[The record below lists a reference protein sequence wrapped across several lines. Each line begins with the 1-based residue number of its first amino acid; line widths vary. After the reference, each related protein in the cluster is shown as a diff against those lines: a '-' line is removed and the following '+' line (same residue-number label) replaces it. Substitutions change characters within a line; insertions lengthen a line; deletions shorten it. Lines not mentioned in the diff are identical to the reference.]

1 MQSLEEFFRLKKNTT
16 DINAKDK
23 TVSNKIGSFFYLY
36 RNEKK
41 EKMIIVFI
49 AYMVILTGI
58 VIYSARR
65 SKTNDDFVL
74 GGKKI
79 SGFSLA
85 LSERATGESAWL
97 LLGLTGYAY
106 SEGMAAIWVA
116 LGCVS
121 GILFLWIFLAEPLQQ
136 LTEKTGALTVPT
148 LFSAKFK
155 GTNRSF
161 GILSSVIIIFFFVLY
176 IAAQFSGAGKIFN
189 DTFHIDPF
197 WGMVIGSVLV
207 TFYTMLG
214 GFITVVAT
222 DAFQAI
228 LMVFTTVV
236 LPIIALGIAATYNIN
251 IAETIAHASYTVPLN
266 VGVAKQAT
274 GGLLILNGLSWAFGY
289 TGQPQLLTRM
299 MAMRNKKETRQSR
312 WVAIAWTLLAYG
324 GAFMIGII
332 GYKLVEAGA
341 LGEAASSIA
350 NDAEKI
356 MPVMVLTLLNPILAG
371 ILLSG
376 AVSAMMSTASSQLMV
391 VSSSIT
397 EDFYSKVAK
406 KRMEEKRLLLLNKV
420 LTLVVGLVGFLL
432 AITMKDTVY
441 GLVSYAWSGIGA
453 SFGPA
458 IVLLVFWK
466 KLSRAGVFASL
477 ITGTVSAVVWKA
489 WLVEPTGISERLGSY
504 LLAFG
509 FAIVFSI
516 LFPEKETAH
525 SKAVK

>member
-1 MQSLEEFFRLKKNTT
+1 
-16 DINAKDK
+16 
-23 TVSNKIGSFFYLY
+23 
-36 RNEKK
+36 
-41 EKMIIVFI
+41 MIVVFI
-49 AYMVILTGI
+49 AYLIILIGI
-58 VIYSARR
+58 VFYSARR
-65 SKTNDDFVL
+65 SKTNNDFVL

-121 GILFLWIFLAEPLQQ
+121 GILFLWIFLAEPLQK
-136 LTEKTGALTVPT
+136 LTDKTNALTVPS
-148 LFSAKFK
+148 LFSDKFE
-155 GTNRSF
+155 GTQRSF
-161 GILSSVIIIFFFVLY
+161 GILSSLIIIFFFVLY

-189 DTFHIDPF
+189 DTFNIDPF
-197 WGMVIGSVLV
+197 WGMVIGSALV
-207 TFYTMLG
+207 TMYTMLG

-222 DAFQAI
+222 DAFQAV
-228 LMVFTTVV
+228 LMVFTCVV
-236 LPIIALGIAATYNIN
+236 LPIVALGIAARYNIN
-251 IAETIAHASYTVPLN
+251 IAETIAHASYTIPLN
-266 VGVAKQAT
+266 VEVAKQAT

-312 WVAIAWTLLAYG
+312 WLAIAWTLLAYG

-332 GYKLVEAGA
+332 GYKLVQAGA
-341 LGEAASSIA
+341 LGEAASSIT

-356 MPVMVLTLLNPILAG
+356 MPVMVMTLLNPILAG

-391 VSSSIT
+391 VSSSMT
-397 EDFYSKVAK
+397 EDFYIHIAK
-406 KRMEEKRLLLLNKV
+406 KKIQEKRMLFLNKI
-420 LTLVVGLVGFLL
+420 LTLVVGLIGFLL
-432 AITMKDTVY
+432 AITMEDTVY

-458 IVLLVFWK
+458 IVLLIFWK
-466 KLSRAGVFASL
+466 RLSRAGVFASL
-477 ITGTVSAVVWKA
+477 ITGTVSAVVWKT
-489 WLVEPTGISERLGSY
+489 WLLEPTGISERLASY

-509 FAIVFSI
+509 LAVIFSLI
-516 LFPEKETAH
+516 FPEKKKE
-525 SKAVK
+525 

>member
-1 MQSLEEFFRLKKNTT
+1 
-16 DINAKDK
+16 
-23 TVSNKIGSFFYLY
+23 
-36 RNEKK
+36 
-41 EKMIIVFI
+41 MIIVFI
-49 AYMVILTGI
+49 AYIIILIGI
-58 VIYSARR
+58 VTYSARR

-116 LGCVS
+116 FGCVI
-121 GILFLWIFLAEPLQQ
+121 GILFLWIFLAEPLQR
-136 LTEKTGALTVPT
+136 LTEKTGALTVPS
-148 LFSAKFK
+148 LFSAKFE
-155 GTNRSF
+155 GTSRSF
-161 GILSSVIIIFFFVLY
+161 GILSSLIIIFFFVLY

-189 DTFHIDPF
+189 DTFNIDPF
-197 WGMVIGSVLV
+197 WGMVIGSALV
-207 TFYTMLG
+207 TIYTMLG

-222 DAFQAI
+222 DAFQAV
-228 LMVFTTVV
+228 LMVVTCVV
-236 LPIIALGIAATYNIN
+236 LPIVALGIAATYNIN
-251 IAETIAHASYTVPLN
+251 IADTIAHASYTIPLN
-266 VGVAKQAT
+266 IEVAKQAT

-299 MAMRNKKETRQSR
+299 MAMRNKKEVSQSR
-312 WVAIAWTLLAYG
+312 WLAIAWTLLAYG

-332 GYKLVEAGA
+332 GYKLVQVGA
-341 LGEAASSIA
+341 LGDAATSVA

-356 MPVMVLTLLNPILAG
+356 MPIMVMTLLNPILAG

-391 VSSSIT
+391 VSSSMT
-397 EDFYSKVAK
+397 EDFYLHVTKKKV
-406 KRMEEKRLLLLNKV
+406 EEKRMLFLNKM
-420 LTLVVGLVGFLL
+420 LTLVVGLIGFLL
-432 AITMKDTVY
+432 AIVMEDTVY

-458 IVLLVFWK
+458 IVLLIFWK

-477 ITGTVSAVVWKA
+477 ITGTVSAVIWKT
-489 WLVEPTGISERLGSY
+489 WLVEPTGISERLASY
-504 LLAFG
+504 LLAFSL
-509 FAIVFSI
+509 AVIFS
-516 LFPEKETAH
+516 LVFPEKASPSPSQGGE
-525 SKAVK
+525 

>member
-1 MQSLEEFFRLKKNTT
+1 
-16 DINAKDK
+16 
-23 TVSNKIGSFFYLY
+23 
-36 RNEKK
+36 
-41 EKMIIVFI
+41 MIIVFI
-49 AYMVILTGI
+49 AYLIILIGI
-58 VIYSARR
+58 VTYSARR

-121 GILFLWIFLAEPLQQ
+121 GILFLWIFLAEPLQR
-136 LTEKTGALTVPT
+136 LTEKTGALTVPS
-148 LFSAKFK
+148 LFSAKFE
-155 GTNRSF
+155 GTSKSF
-161 GILSSVIIIFFFVLY
+161 GILSSLIIVFFFVLY

-189 DTFHIDPF
+189 DTFNIDPF
-197 WGMVIGSVLV
+197 WGMVIGSALV
-207 TFYTMLG
+207 TIYTMMG

-222 DAFQAI
+222 DAFQAV
-228 LMVFTTVV
+228 LMVVTCVV
-236 LPIIALGIAATYNIN
+236 LPIIALGVAATYNID
-251 IAETIAHASYTVPLN
+251 IAQTIAQASYTIPLN
-266 VGVAKQAT
+266 VEVAKQAT

-299 MAMRNKKETRQSR
+299 MAMRNKKEVRQSR
-312 WVAIAWTLLAYG
+312 WLAIAWTLLAYG

-332 GYKLVEAGA
+332 GFRLVQAGA
-341 LGEAASSIA
+341 LGNAATSVA

-356 MPVMVLTLLNPILAG
+356 LPIMVITLLNPILAG

-391 VSSSIT
+391 VSSSMT
-397 EDFYSKVAK
+397 EDFYSQVAK
-406 KRMEEKRLLLLNKV
+406 KKMDQKRLLFLNKI

-432 AITMKDTVY
+432 AIVMEDTVY

-458 IVLLVFWK
+458 IVLLIFWK
-466 KLSRAGVFASL
+466 RLSRAGVFASL
-477 ITGTVSAVVWKA
+477 ITGTLSAVIWKT
-489 WLVEPTGISERLGSY
+489 WLLEPTGISERLASY
-504 LLAFG
+504 LLAFIL
-509 FAIVFSI
+509 AIVFS
-516 LFPEKETAH
+516 LVFPEK
-525 SKAVK
+525 KK

>member
-1 MQSLEEFFRLKKNTT
+1 
-16 DINAKDK
+16 
-23 TVSNKIGSFFYLY
+23 
-36 RNEKK
+36 
-41 EKMIIVFI
+41 MIIVFVAYLLVLI
-49 AYMVILTGI
+49 AI
-58 VIYSARR
+58 VAYSARR
-65 SKTNDDFVL
+65 SRTNNDFVI

-97 LLGLTGYAY
+97 LLGLTGLAY

-121 GILFLWIFLAEPLQQ
+121 GILFLWTFLAQPLQK
-136 LTEKTGALTVPT
+136 LTEKTGALTVPG

-155 GTNRSF
+155 GTQRSF
-161 GILSSVIIIFFFVLY
+161 GVLSSLIIIFFFVLY

-189 DTFHIDPF
+189 DTFRIDPF
-197 WGMVIGSVLV
+197 WGMVIGSSLV
-207 TFYTMLG
+207 TLYTMLG

-228 LMVFTTVV
+228 LMVITCVV
-236 LPIIALGIAATYNIN
+236 LPIIALGIAATNNID
-251 IAETIAHASYTVPLN
+251 IASAITQASYTVPLN
-266 VGVAKQAT
+266 ADTVKQAT

-299 MAMRNKKETRQSR
+299 MAMRSQKETQQSR
-312 WVAIAWTLLAYG
+312 WLAISWTLLAYI
-324 GAFMIGII
+324 GAFLIGII
-332 GYKLVEAGA
+332 GYKLVQAGL
-341 LGEAASSIA
+341 LGEAAASVS

-356 MPVMVLTLLNPILAG
+356 MPVMVMTLLNPILAG

-391 VSSSIT
+391 VSSSMT
-397 EDFYSKVAK
+397 EDFYLHVTKKKISE
-406 KRMEEKRLLLLNKV
+406 KRMLNLNKL
-420 LTLVVGLVGFLL
+420 LTLGVGLVGFLL
-432 AITMKDTVY
+432 AITMEDTVY

-477 ITGTVSAVVWKA
+477 ITGTITAVVWKT
-489 WLVEPTGISERLGSY
+489 WLVDLTGISERLASY
-504 LLAFG
+504 VLAFSL
-509 FAIVFSI
+509 AVVFSL
-516 LFPEKETAH
+516 LFPEPKELRHTEK
-525 SKAVK
+525 S